1 MSGQEVRGMLI
12 RLEATTA
19 QLRQEMAKAD
29 STVAQVAG
37 RIDNQL
43 GRVDSAF
50 DRAGASA
57 EAAASALKGAISS
70 VVGTA
75 GISQLLQHA
84 EAYTTIAN
92 RLKLVTTNAAE
103 FQAAQRAVFDI
114 AQRSGQ
120 PLTATAELYQ
130 RIATN
135 QKELKLTGQGVAGI
149 VETISKTMVI
159 SGASTESANAALIQ
173 LGQAFASGTL
183 RGEELNSVLEQA
195 PALAQAIAKGMGVS
209 VGALRSLG
217 AAGKLTAD
225 SVVKALQA
233 QAAAVNELY
242 GKMQATV
249 SQGLTKLDNSATQ
262 LIGKLD
268 QTSGVSQK
276 LAGVLTSVSKSLDSV
291 SADGSSLA
299 DTVERV
305 TSVAEKLAIVIGA
318 RLALSAGQS
327 AAAFASATKASIEQA
342 IALGR
347 SAVASD
353 AARVADAA
361 SAQQALLT
369 AQSRQVDAKA
379 MLERA
384 SVELATAE
392 QKVAADR
399 VRQASEV
406 ANLQAVQTALVA
418 ERGLEEQRL
427 RAQITDTG
435 RAQSIARIVELRQSE
450 IAITNQVRA
459 AETALAETSVA
470 TSAQIQ
476 AAYQRRS
483 AAAGAYGE
491 TTLAVNEA
499 VAASEK
505 TTAAASSVSRGIA
518 GLSAAGGGL
527 LALLTGPVG
536 MIATVALV
544 AASFID
550 FGGSAKTAT
559 AALIDQ
565 NLTVDDSIAKFKE
578 LGAAQR
584 TLQVST
590 WTEKQVEALDSVGAA
605 LNEYSLRGMEAFQQL
620 GVAGEE
626 GADAFSKM
634 VEKVRA
640 GTLPLNSVTEWVKEN
655 KAILPTYT
663 ALLEQSAAAYEIN
676 GLKADKYGKL
686 LGQVNS
692 VTAAATTATGQLA
705 ASQQNSGQTDASKVA
720 WDKYIDQLT
729 KTRDLLGANAAAEAA
744 YTAAKMGATPA
755 QAAQAKIIADQT
767 DTLKKYQD
775 AIKDSSEAEKVR
787 LKAQLVALYTAEDAA
802 NEAAAAQK
810 KTLDDTAK
818 AAEESAARQVNAMQL
833 VINQAVNLTKG
844 RNLLLLPEKKPDAKN
859 QTGYGLLTNGGTAPV
874 APVKPKATPD
884 QRAETAIAQLD
895 ATTEAN
901 KRVDKAAN
909 AAATALKNQ
918 QKALEDL
925 LAKSGIATKASNDI
939 ADAYLAGANNVR
951 ELTIKQEIETEVL
964 KTGAKA
970 YDRVAAAV
978 NAMHDAKDRAE
989 VMKHVAELRVEIDSL
1004 QKEAVATL
1012 KGQEAIDAFNVAK
1025 SVQAELIDKKIAVG
1039 SAEYDQLVAVTKAQL
1054 ESNKALEQANAA
1066 NGIVDRLY
1074 PQTKLLRDYTQEQ
1087 EALNKAIELYP
1098 EKADS
1103 YRDALQ
1109 RLGVEYQQ
1117 NKNAATSWGQF
1128 TEGAIDRIDDAF
1140 ADMWKSVLSKSGNFM
1155 DTLKDSFRQFLAEM
1169 LHMAITKPILVQFAS
1184 ALGVGGAQAQ
1194 SSGLFGDLTGGGGG
1208 LTSWLSTAKNV
1219 FSVASSNF
1227 GQSIMAG
1234 WSSGEGIV
1242 GGIQGAFGNGASY
1255 IKDAITSG
1263 FTAGSATASAVA
1275 STTAESLTSTLATSY
1290 AGYGAQFGTGVAQG
1304 SFSGAAASYSASAA
1318 SSSLSALSA
1327 TLSYVG
1333 AVYAV
1338 IQSYQAYGAKGAA
1351 TTAGFAAAGA
1361 AIGSVVPVI
1370 GTALGAA
1377 IGAVIGS
1384 IASSSLFGSGEKYP
1398 DLSTSATGHYDNG
1411 VYTDQG
1417 IATTWQRKAP
1427 KYGPAADNAMSST
1440 LNKFA
1445 STLGNL
1451 YEALGNGAEV
1461 SAYSTLQQRKTSGK
1475 YSSTFGVQLDDGSVI
1490 SAKQQFKANDIAS
1503 ALTADYDDIMGTFLA
1518 KAIVSSKSLPEYFK
1532 SQFTA
1537 FATDWNTTADQ
1548 VIKAIEGVFT
1558 RFNGVNDALSLI
1570 NVANL
1575 KLDNTGLI
1583 ASDAI
1588 LNMIGALADLDTT
1601 TATAK
1606 EKVDALNKS
1615 VGTYYQAFFSA
1626 DEQFADLTKSL
1637 QGAFAGF
1644 GLKLPDTRSA
1654 YRKMVEDIDVTT
1666 TAGQA
1671 MFATM
1676 MGLATNADAYYT
1688 QIDKQ
1693 AQAAVDAAKEAAQAA
1708 ADAWSNYYGLFT
1720 SDTQKAADTLSVV
1733 GQQFAAL
1740 GLAMPATRDGFAAM
1754 VGSIDQTTAKGKALF
1769 ASLLGLA
1776 TNADAA
1782 FDIIEAQTAAANEA
1796 AAAAAQA
1803 AKDAATAVKD
1813 ALNVAV
1819 TNSLSAVQRAISA
1832 QQEAAEAA
1840 YNATSASINDMLDT
1854 ANTRVSDLT
1863 AVSNSLGAALKSL
1876 RGDSDAAVQML
1887 RRQAQATLQSALATA
1902 RAGGSLANFSGLD
1915 DALNAVTSNTTDLYS
1930 SLEDFNRDQ
1939 GRTANVVAELN
1950 LLNGKQLTSAEKSAK
1965 ALQDQLDQAKKAYD
1979 AQVAQFDSQLAF
1991 AQSQLDALNGVDTS
2005 VQSVAVAIQ
2014 QMNAAV
2020 VAALQA
2026 QETGAAAG
2034 NTYDNNV
2041 ALIRSVYKQVLG
2053 RDLDGNGLA
2062 TWTAGLANGTVTYAN
2077 LVDMIA
2083 KGGKAN
2089 GETVKIPGYAAGGNF
2104 GGGLRLVG
2112 ENGPEL
2118 EVTGPSRIFDARTTA
2133 AMLNGGGSDAG
2144 VVAELRSIRAE
2155 LEMIKANTQAGAVNS
2170 SKLVRIVD
2178 RVTDGGNAMLTK
2190 ELA

>member
-1 MSGQEVRGMLI
+1 MLI

-29 STVAQVAG
+29 TTVAQVAG

-242 GKMQATV
+242 GKMQTTV

-299 DTVERV
+299 YTVERV

-327 AAAFASATKASIEQA
+327 AIAFASATKASIDQA

-406 ANLQAVQTALVA
+406 ANLQAVQTAIVA

-590 WTEKQVEALDSVGAA
+590 WTEKQVEALDSAGAA

-626 GADAFSKM
+626 GAEAFGRM

-655 KAILPTYT
+655 KALLPTYT

-686 LGQVNS
+686 LGQVNN

-810 KTLDDTAK
+810 KALDDTAK

-844 RNLLLLPEKKPDAKN
+844 RNLLLLPETKPDTKN

-989 VMKHVAELRVEIDSL
+989 VMKHVAELRVEIESL

-1012 KGQEAIDAFNVAK
+1012 QGQEAIDAFNVAK

-1098 EKADS
+1098 EKADA

-1117 NKNAATSWGQF
+1117 NKNAATSWGHF

-1194 SSGLFGDLTGGGGG
+1194 SSELFGDLTGGGGG
-1208 LTSWLSTAKNV
+1208 GLTSWLGTAKNV
-1219 FSVASSNF
+1219 LSVASSNF
-1227 GQSIMAG
+1227 GQSLMAG
-1234 WSSGEGIV
+1234 WNAGEGIV
-1242 GGIQGAFGNGASY
+1242 GGLEGALSNGASY
-1255 IKDAITSG
+1255 VGNAITSA
-1263 FTAGSATASAVA
+1263 FASGSATASNAAA
-1275 STTAESLTSTLATSY
+1275 SLAAGSTQ
-1290 AGYGAQFGTGVAQG
+1290 AGYTGAQFGSYVSSAN
-1304 SFSGAAASYSASAA
+1304 AA
-1318 SSSLSALSA
+1318 SSLSALST

-1361 AIGSVVPVI
+1361 AIGTWVFPVV

-1377 IGAVIGS
+1377 IGAVVGS
-1384 IASSSLFGSGEKYP
+1384 IASSKLFSSGEKYP
-1398 DLSTSATGHYDNG
+1398 DLSTSATGNYVNG
-1411 VYTDQG
+1411 KYTDTG

-1427 KYGPAADNAMSST
+1427 KYGAAADNAMSST
-1440 LNKFA
+1440 LNKFS

-1451 YEALGNGAEV
+1451 YEALGNGADV
-1461 SAYSTLQQRKTSGK
+1461 VAYSTLQQRKTSGK
-1475 YSSTFGVQLDDGSVI
+1475 YSSTFGAQLDDGSVI
-1490 SAKQQFKANDIAS
+1490 TGKQQFKADDIAA

-1537 FATDWNTTADQ
+1537 FASDWNTTADQ

-1583 ASDAI
+1583 ASDSI
-1588 LNMIGALADLDTT
+1588 LNMIGAIADLDTT

-1644 GLKLPDTRSA
+1644 GLNLPDTRSA
-1654 YRKMVEDIDVTT
+1654 YRNMVEDIDVTT

-1693 AQAAVDAAKEAAQAA
+1693 AQAAVDAANEAAQAA
-1708 ADAWSNYYGLFT
+1708 ASAWSNYYGLFAT
-1720 SDTQKAADTLSVV
+1720 DTQKAGDALMRAT
-1733 GQQFAAL
+1733 QEFRAL
-1740 GLAMPATRDGFAAM
+1740 GLGLPASRSDFAEM
-1754 VGSIDQTTAKGKALF
+1754 VNAIDQTTVAGKSLF
-1769 ASLLGLA
+1769 NSLLGLA
-1776 TNADAA
+1776 TDADAA
-1782 FDIIEAQTAAANEA
+1782 FDVMEASAASATQA
-1796 AAAAAQA
+1796 AQDAAKAQADATESAAQA
-1803 AKDAATAVKD
+1803 IKD
-1813 ALNVAV
+1813 ALSLAV
-1819 TNSLSAVQRAISA
+1819 NNSFAAVQRAISA
-1832 QQEAAEAA
+1832 QQKAAEAA
-1840 YNATSASINDMLDT
+1840 YNATNASISDMLDT
-1854 ANTRVSDLT
+1854 ANSLVSDLT
-1863 AVSNSLGAALKSL
+1863 GVSNDLGSALKSL
-1876 RGDSDAAVQML
+1876 RGDSESAVQML
-1887 RRQAQATLQSALATA
+1887 RRQAQATLQNALATA
-1902 RAGGSLANFSGLD
+1902 RAGGSLANFAGLG
-1915 DALNAVTSNTTDLYS
+1915 DALTAVSSNSTGLYS
-1930 SLEDFNRDQ
+1930 SLEEFNRDQ

-1950 LLNGKQLTSAEKSAK
+1950 TLNGKQLTNAEKSAA
-1965 ALQDQLDQAKKAYD
+1965 ALQAQLDQAKKAYD

-1991 AQSQLDALNGVDTS
+1991 AQSQLDALNGVDTT
-2005 VQSVAVAIQ
+2005 VQSVTDAVDR
-2014 QMNAAV
+2014 MNADV
-2020 VAALQA
+2020 VRALAGQAA
-2026 QETGAAAG
+2026 GAGAG
-2034 NTYDNNV
+2034 NTYNNNA
-2041 ALIRSVYKQVLG
+2041 ALVESVYQRVLG
-2053 RDLDGNGLA
+2053 R
-2062 TWTAGLANGTVTYAN
+2062 TAEAGGVSFWSSLLANGSVTYAG
-2077 LVDMIA
+2077 LVDAIA
-2083 KGGKAN
+2083 QGGKAN
-2089 GETVKIPGYAAGGNF
+2089 GETVKIPGYAAGGSF

-2118 EVTGPSRIFDARTTA
+2118 EVTGPSRIFDSRTTA
-2133 AMLNGGGSDAG
+2133 AMLNGGGSDAA
-2144 VVAELRSIRAE
+2144 VVAELRALRGE
-2155 LEMIKANTQAGAVNS
+2155 LEMIKANTQASAVNV
-2170 SKLVRIVD
+2170 SKVARTLD

>member
-1 MSGQEVRGMLI
+1 MAGQEVRGMLI

-19 QLRQEMAKAD
+19 QLRQEMERADASVTKA
-29 STVAQVAG
+29 TG
-37 RIDNQL
+37 RIDAQL
-43 GRVDSAF
+43 SKVDTAF
-50 DRAGASA
+50 DRAAKSAQSAAGIFKGALSLAIGGASV
-57 EAAASALKGAISS
+57 SAI
-70 VVGTA
+70 
-75 GISQLLQHA
+75 IDQA
-84 EAYTTIAN
+84 EAYTTVAN
-92 RLKLVTTNAAE
+92 RLKLVTSSSKE
-103 FQAAQRAVFDI
+103 FTEAQSAVFSI
-114 AQRSGQ
+114 AQKSGQ
-120 PLTATAELYQ
+120 PLGATAELYQ

-135 QKELKLTGQGVAGI
+135 QKELKLSGQGVAGI
-149 VETISKTMVI
+149 VETISKTLVI
-159 SGASTESANAALIQ
+159 SGASAASADAALVQ

-195 PALAQAIAKGMGVS
+195 PALAQAIAKGMGKT
-209 VGALRSLG
+209 VGELRNLG
-217 AAGKLTAD
+217 TEGKLTSAA
-225 SVVKALQA
+225 VVAALQA
-233 QAAAVNELY
+233 QAAAVDGLFNQ
-242 GKMQATV
+242 MQSTIGTA
-249 SQGLTKLDNSATQ
+249 LTR
-262 LIGKLD
+262 I
-268 QTSGVSQK
+268 QTSFTRIIGETDK
-276 LAGVLTSVSKSLDSV
+276 LSGTSVSLAGAINQASRALDQIKVPEAFAVISQHAETLSTVLNVVLYAALGKVAAGLVQWSAASGASV
-291 SADGSSLA
+291 LA
-299 DTVERV
+299 NQ
-305 TSVAEKLAIVIGA
+305 K
-318 RLALSAGQS
+318 ALSAAAKTAQQDLS
-327 AAAFASATKASIEQA
+327 AAEAKQLDARALVARAGQELQA
-342 IALGR
+342 
-347 SAVASD
+347 
-353 AARVADAA
+353 
-361 SAQQALLT
+361 
-369 AQSRQVDAKA
+369 AQS
-379 MLERA
+379 
-384 SVELATAE
+384 
-392 QKVAADR
+392 KVAADR
-399 VRQASEV
+399 LRQESDLAGVRS
-406 ANLQAVQTALVA
+406 VQTALAA
-418 ERGLEEQRL
+418 EFALEQQRL
-427 RAQITDTG
+427 KAQISETG
-435 RAQSIARIVELRQSE
+435 RNAALARMVEIRGAQ
-450 IAITNQVRA
+450 IAITTQVEA
-459 AETALAETSVA
+459 AERSLAATTVA

-476 AAYQRRS
+476 AANAQVTAS
-483 AAAGAYGE
+483 KVALAE
-491 TTLAVNEA
+491 TTLAIKTATIAANES
-499 VAASEK
+499 AASA
-505 TTAAASSVSRGIA
+505 TFAARAWGGLRTGAA
-518 GLSAAGGGL
+518 GLLGL
-527 LALLTGPVG
+527 LGGPVG
-536 MIATVALV
+536 LAFMAGAVAL
-544 AASFID
+544 SFID
-550 FGGSAKTAT
+550 FSDKSKTLMRDLGDLGKSVDQVRIEFNKLNEDQQRAQINIWKDKQLGATLAVENAYKSLT
-559 AALIDQ
+559 AAVQAAIVEPPNPDM
-565 NLTVDDSIAKFKE
+565 VDPAKIAEQVRSFESLLAKMDAARASGQA
-578 LGAAQR
+578 LGPILREAAANGQISPEQLRQWETLAGSFSDNAAVAAQVKAR
-584 TLQVST
+584 LDELTT
-590 WTEKQVEALDSVGAA
+590 ALD
-605 LNEYSLRGMEAFQQL
+605 LNTNATQANNQAKAGFTTEGEKYLDTIQKQLAGLQDGGDAIKEANRYIADHKTL
-620 GVAGEE
+620 SEADRVAILSTANAIE
-626 GADAFSKM
+626 
-634 VEKVRA
+634 V
-640 GTLPLNSVTEWVKEN
+640 N
-655 KAILPTYT
+655 KAATK
-663 ALLEQSAAAYEIN
+663 AAKDET
-676 GLKADKYGKL
+676 KL
-686 LGQVNS
+686 G
-692 VTAAATTATGQLA
+692 
-705 ASQQNSGQTDASKVA
+705 
-720 WDKYIDQLT
+720 
-729 KTRDLLGANAAAEAA
+729 NAAAREAA
-744 YTAAKMGATPA
+744 
-755 QAAQAKIIADQT
+755 
-767 DTLKKYQD
+767 
-775 AIKDSSEAEKVR
+775 
-787 LKAQLVALYTAEDAA
+787 
-802 NEAAAAQK
+802 
-810 KTLDDTAK
+810 
-818 AAEESAARQVNAMQL
+818 
-833 VINQAVNLTKG
+833 
-844 RNLLLLPEKKPDAKN
+844 
-859 QTGYGLLTNGGTAPV
+859 
-874 APVKPKATPD
+874 
-884 QRAETAIAQLD
+884 
-895 ATTEAN
+895 TE
-901 KRVDKAAN
+901 
-909 AAATALKNQ
+909 LKNQ
-918 QKALEDL
+918 QKALEELTSKSAISAKAANDL
-925 LAKSGIATKASNDI
+925 
-939 ADAYLAGANNVR
+939 ADAYLAGVDNIRAITFQQKVEE
-951 ELTIKQEIETEVL
+951 ELL
-964 KTGAKA
+964 KTGAAARGKVTA
-970 YDRVAAAV
+970 AINAQMAAEDRRDVAKNIA
-978 NAMHDAKDRAE
+978 D
-989 VMKHVAELRVEIDSL
+989 LRVEATQTL
-1004 QKEAVATL
+1004 AQATATL
-1012 KGQEAIDAFNVAK
+1012 EGTDALEAFNVQKAMQLALVGK
-1025 SVQAELIDKKIAVG
+1025 SIEYG
-1039 SAEYDQLVAVTKAQL
+1039 SKEYDQLLQATRAQL
-1054 ESNKALEQANAA
+1054 DHNKALEQAGAA
-1066 NGIVDRLY
+1066 NSIVDRLY

-1098 EKADS
+1098 EKADA

-1155 DTLKDSFRQFLAEM
+1155 DTLKDSFKQFLAEM

-1208 LTSWLSTAKNV
+1208 LTSWLGTAKNV

-1417 IATTWQRKAP
+1417 VATTWQRKAP

-1537 FATDWNTTADQ
+1537 FANDWNTTADQ

-1654 YRKMVEDIDVTT
+1654 YRKMVEDIDITT

-1740 GLAMPATRDGFAAM
+1740 GLAMPATRDGFTAM
-1754 VGSIDQTTAKGKALF
+1754 VASIDQTTEKGKAMF
-1769 ASLLGLA
+1769 DSLLGLA

-1803 AKDAATAVKD
+1803 AKEAADSTAQAIKD
-1813 ALNVAV
+1813 ALSLAV
-1819 TNSLSAVQRAISA
+1819 TNGFSALQRAITA
-1832 QQEAAEAA
+1832 QQKAAEDA
-1840 YNATSASINDMLDT
+1840 YNARVASLNDMLST

-1863 AVSNSLGAALKSL
+1863 SISNSLDSALKSL
-1876 RGDSDAAVQML
+1876 RGTSDDTVKML

-1902 RAGGSLANFSGLD
+1902 RAGGSLTNFSGLD

-1930 SLEDFNRDQ
+1930 SLDDFNRDQ
-1939 GRTANVVAELN
+1939 GRTANVVAQLS

-1979 AQVAQFDSQLAF
+1979 AQVAQFDAQLAF

-2026 QETGAAAG
+2026 QEAGAAAG

-2053 RDLDGNGLA
+2053 RDLDGSGLA

-2089 GETVKIPGYAAGGNF
+2089 GETVKIPGYAAGGSF

>member
-29 STVAQVAG
+29 TTVAQVAG
-37 RIDNQL
+37 RIDSQL

-327 AAAFASATKASIEQA
+327 ALAFASVTKASIDQA

-379 MLERA
+379 MLEHA
-384 SVELATAE
+384 SVELVAAE

-406 ANLQAVQTALVA
+406 ANLQSVQTALIA

-450 IAITNQVRA
+450 ILIADQVRA

-505 TTAAASSVSRGIA
+505 TTAAASGVSRGIA

-559 AALIDQ
+559 SALIDQ

-620 GVAGEE
+620 GVAGAE
-626 GADAFSKM
+626 GAEAFSQM

-676 GLKADKYGKL
+676 GIKADKYGKL

-705 ASQQNSGQTDASKVA
+705 ASQQSSGQTDANKVA

-775 AIKDSSEAEKVR
+775 AIKDSSEAEKIR

-802 NEAAAAQK
+802 NEAAAARK
-810 KTLDDTAK
+810 KALDDTAK

-844 RNLLLLPEKKPDAKN
+844 RNLLLLPEVKPDPKN
-859 QTGYGLLTNGGTAPV
+859 QTGYGLLTNGGTPPV

-895 ATTEAN
+895 ATTDAN

-970 YDRVAAAV
+970 YERVAAAV

-989 VMKHVAELRVEIDSL
+989 VMKHVAELRVEIESL

-1012 KGQEAIDAFNVAK
+1012 QGQAAIDAFNVAK
-1025 SVQAELIDKKIAVG
+1025 TVQAELIGKKIAVG

-1054 ESNKALEQANAA
+1054 DSNKALDQANEA
-1066 NGIVDRLY
+1066 NSIVDRLY
-1074 PQTKLLRDYTQEQ
+1074 PQTKLLRDYTREL
-1087 EALNKAIELYP
+1087 ESLNKAMDLDKVHAAAYQ
-1098 EKADS
+1098 
-1103 YRDALQ
+1103 DAIA
-1109 RLGVEYQQ
+1109 RLGSEYERNQR
-1117 NKNAATSWGQF
+1117 AATTWGQF
-1128 TEGAIDRIDDAF
+1128 TEGAIDRIDGAF

-1155 DTLKDSFRQFLAEM
+1155 DTLKDSFRQFLAE
-1169 LHMAITKPILVQFAS
+1169 LAHMAITKPILVQFAS
-1184 ALGVGGAQAQ
+1184 ALGVGSASAQ

-1208 LTSWLSTAKNV
+1208 GTGIMSYLNTAKNV
-1219 FSVASSNF
+1219 MSAAGSSF
-1227 GQSIMAG
+1227 GQSIMSGWAG
-1234 WSSGEGIV
+1234 GDGIV
-1242 GGIQGAFGNGASY
+1242 GGIQGAFSNGADY
-1255 IKDAITSG
+1255 IGSAITGAFS
-1263 FTAGSATASAVA
+1263 AGSATASN
-1275 STTAESLTSTLATSY
+1275 
-1290 AGYGAQFGTGVAQG
+1290 
-1304 SFSGAAASYSASAA
+1304 AAASLAAGASQAGYTGAAYQGYVSSANAAA
-1318 SSSLSALSA
+1318 SLSSLTTA
-1327 TLSYVG
+1327 LSYVG
-1333 AVYAV
+1333 AVYSV
-1338 IQSYQAYGAKGAA
+1338 IQSYQAYGLKGGA

-1361 AIGSVVPVI
+1361 AIGTWVFPVI

-1377 IGAVIGS
+1377 IGAVVGS
-1384 IASSSLFGSGEKYP
+1384 IASSKLFSSGEKYP
-1398 DLSTSATGHYDNG
+1398 DLSTSATGNYVNG
-1411 VYTDQG
+1411 KYTDTG
-1417 IATTWQRKAP
+1417 IAQDWQTKAP
-1427 KYGPAADNAMSST
+1427 KYGSAADAAMSST
-1440 LNKFA
+1440 LNKF
-1445 STLGNL
+1445 SMTLGNL
-1451 YEALGNGAEV
+1451 YEVLGNGADV
-1461 SAYSTLQQRKTSGK
+1461 VAYNTLQQRKTSGK
-1475 YSSTFGVQLDDGSVI
+1475 YSSTFGAQLDDGSVLTG
-1490 SAKQQFKANDIAS
+1490 KQQFKAKDIAA
-1503 ALTADYDDIMGTFLA
+1503 ALTADYDDVMGTFLA

-1532 SQFTA
+1532 AQFSA
-1537 FATDWNTTADQ
+1537 FANDWNTTADQ

-1570 NVANL
+1570 NVGNL
-1575 KLDNTGLI
+1575 KLDNTGLM
-1583 ASDAI
+1583 ASDSI
-1588 LNMIGALADLDTT
+1588 LNMIGAISGLDTA

-1615 VGTYYQAFFSA
+1615 VGTYYQAFFTA

-1676 MGLATNADAYYT
+1676 MGLATNADSFYT
-1688 QIDKQ
+1688 EVDKQ
-1693 AQAAVDAAKEAAQAA
+1693 AQAAVDAAKEKTQAA
-1708 ADAWSNYYGLFT
+1708 AEAWSNYYGLFT
-1720 SDTQKAADTLSVV
+1720 SDSQKAADTLSTV

-1740 GLAMPATRDGFAAM
+1740 GLSFPATRDGFTAM
-1754 VGSIDQTTAKGKALF
+1754 VGSIDQTTEKGKALF

-1782 FDIIEAQTAAANEA
+1782 FDIIEAKAAD
-1796 AAAAAQA
+1796 A
-1803 AKDAATAVKD
+1803 AKVVKD
-1813 ALNVAV
+1813 ALNLAV
-1819 TNSLSAVQRAISA
+1819 TNGFSAVQRAISA
-1832 QQEAAEAA
+1832 QK
-1840 YNATSASINDMLDT
+1840 TSINDMLST
-1854 ANTRVSDLT
+1854 ANANISNLT
-1863 AVSNSLGAALKSL
+1863 GVSNDLGSALKAL
-1876 RGDSDAAVQML
+1876 RGDSDQAVASL
-1887 RRQAQATLQSALATA
+1887 RAQAQATLQNALAKARSGGSLVNFEGLSDALATV
-1902 RAGGSLANFSGLD
+1902 SGI
-1915 DALNAVTSNTTDLYS
+1915 NTDLYS

-1950 LLNGKQLTSAEKSAK
+1950 RLNGKQLTSAEQTAK
-1965 ALQDQLDQAKKAYD
+1965 TLQEQLERLDDQLE
-1979 AQVAQFDSQLAF
+1979 F
-1991 AQSQLDALNGVDTS
+1991 AQAQLDMLNGVDNS
-2005 VQSVAVAIQ
+2005 VMSVTAAVNA
-2014 QMNAAV
+2014 MNAAV
-2020 VAALQA
+2020 VAALKGGAGAGAALSPANAVTAIQTA
-2026 QETGAAAG
+2026 YRNILGREADAPGLAAWTGA
-2034 NTYDNNV
+2034 
-2041 ALIRSVYKQVLG
+2041 
-2053 RDLDGNGLA
+2053 
-2062 TWTAGLANGTVTYAN
+2062 LANGATLEQVLAS
-2077 LVDMIA
+2077 IKA
-2083 KGGKAN
+2083 SAAAN
-2089 GETVKIPGYAAGGNF
+2089 GQLAGHATGGYISGPGTGTSDSILARLSNGEFVMTAAAVRAFGTDALNQMNSLQIPAFAAGGPVLDVATPSQVF
-2104 GGGLRLVG
+2104 TASKPTEPARGGGQAAEVREMFVWVKQVVG
-2112 ENGPEL
+2112 
-2118 EVTGPSRIFDARTTA
+2118 
-2133 AMLNGGGSDAG
+2133 AM
-2144 VVAELRSIRAE
+2144 
-2155 LEMIKANTQAGAVNS
+2155 KVNS
-2170 SKLVRIVD
+2170 DKVQRKLEQWER
-2178 RVTDGGNAMLTK
+2178 DGLPATTKASANA
-2190 ELA
+2190 